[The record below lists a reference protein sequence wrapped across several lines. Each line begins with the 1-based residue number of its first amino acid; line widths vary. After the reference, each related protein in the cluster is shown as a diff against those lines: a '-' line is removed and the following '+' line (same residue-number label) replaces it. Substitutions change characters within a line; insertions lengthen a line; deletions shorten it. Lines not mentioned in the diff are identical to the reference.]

1 MNAQSM
7 RKVKSDE
14 KSLKIKENS
23 QIIIKKK
30 SLVSNK
36 IKPNSTSL
44 DKKASKESKKPR
56 IEKIVSKRKESKLER
71 KHLEQAIK
79 LSKRTAGRK
88 SQRAIADSD
97 QTESDYAPNNKKS
110 LKDAAPKTRNK
121 ALSLKEHRTAEKKDK
136 QKEKKV

>member
-1 MNAQSM
+1 M
-7 RKVKSDE
+7 
-14 KSLKIKENS
+14 
-23 QIIIKKK
+23 
-30 SLVSNK
+30 VSNK

-56 IEKIVSKRKESKLER
+56 VEKIVSKRKESKLER
-71 KHLEQAIK
+71 AHLEQAIK

-88 SQRAIADSD
+88 SHRAIADSD

-110 LKDAAPKTRNK
+110 MKEAAPKTRNK
-121 ALSLKEHRTAEKKDK
+121 ALTLKEQRTAEKKEK